1 MTARENP
8 AERARRAWTR
18 QWLARCQGFRVEGPG
33 GRIGTVE
40 SLIRRSWSDPP
51 ELLAVRAGR
60 NSSRVLLVPA
70 DDVEAVLPR
79 EELVIV
85 RGPTVVGTGFA
96 A

>member
-1 MTARENP
+1 
-8 AERARRAWTR
+8 
-18 QWLARCQGFRVEGPG
+18 VDGPG

-40 SLIRRSWSDPP
+40 SLIRRSCSDPP

-60 NSSRVLLVPA
+60 RSSRVLLVPA
-70 DDVEAVLPR
+70 DDVEAVLPQ
-79 EELVIV
+79 EEIVIV